1 MTADQIVNTVEEG
14 QEASARA
21 VLDFCQVTY
30 EAESVEG
37 IYDAALTALER
48 ATGVNGTPKLTP
60 WRHLKSDP
68 LGGLVDLCWIFWF
81 WCPGRRGGSG
91 MVVSVL
97 AGGGRN
103 APQIAV
109 FKPVAVPFKR
119 ENLRVMD

>member
-1 MTADQIVNTVEEG
+1 METRQVFDLPPMTVRVIEHQLI
-14 QEASARA
+14 AR
-21 VLDFCQVTY
+21 
-30 EAESVEG
+30 
-37 IYDAALTALER
+37 
-48 ATGVNGTPKLTP
+48 VNGTPKLTP

>member
-1 MTADQIVNTVEEG
+1 VQPPPLGFRFTPVGWLV
-14 QEASARA
+14 
-21 VLDFCQVTY
+21 
-30 EAESVEG
+30 
-37 IYDAALTALER
+37 
-48 ATGVNGTPKLTP
+48 GVNGTPKLTP

-68 LGGLVDLCWIFWF
+68 LGGSVDLCWVVWF
-81 WCPGRRGGSG
+81 RCRRGGSG

-109 FKPVAVPFKR
+109 LKPVAIPFEG

>member
-1 MTADQIVNTVEEG
+1 MKVVALRRRPAGGGVKPPH
-14 QEASARA
+14 
-21 VLDFCQVTY
+21 
-30 EAESVEG
+30 
-37 IYDAALTALER
+37 AALAEDR
-48 ATGVNGTPKLTP
+48 RGVNGTPKLTP
-60 WRHLKSDP
+60 WRHPKSDP

>member
-1 MTADQIVNTVEEG
+1 MFQRGCRDWP
-14 QEASARA
+14 R
-21 VLDFCQVTY
+21 
-30 EAESVEG
+30 ESGGCRPEDSRWPG
-37 IYDAALTALER
+37 AHHRPRGKGGA
-48 ATGVNGTPKLTP
+48 VNGTPKLTP

-81 WCPGRRGGSG
+81 WCPGRRGGLG

-119 ENLRVMD
+119 ENLRVM

>member
-1 MTADQIVNTVEEG
+1 MRKRRRHASGRDQEGERKRIVDEV
-14 QEASARA
+14 
-21 VLDFCQVTY
+21 
-30 EAESVEG
+30 
-37 IYDAALTALER
+37 
-48 ATGVNGTPKLTP
+48 VNGTPKLTP

-103 APQIAV
+103 APHIAV
-109 FKPVAVPFKR
+109 FKPVALPFKR